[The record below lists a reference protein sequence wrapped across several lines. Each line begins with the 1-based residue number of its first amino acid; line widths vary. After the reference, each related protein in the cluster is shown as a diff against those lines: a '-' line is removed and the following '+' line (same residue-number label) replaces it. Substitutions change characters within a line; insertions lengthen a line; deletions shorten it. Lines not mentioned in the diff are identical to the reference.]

1 MVKNFNLL
9 LILSTLFVSN
19 AQASQSDTDSEQQ
32 RLIEKRK
39 RVLAAAIKER
49 QGQPHFREVTAQ
61 PIELTD
67 KTGLVYLGLSISRA
81 DLAPFLHQLS
91 TQLGERFDRF
101 RNNQIKRDGNSFHLT
116 LVNPFEYQTI
126 DKQKLNLNQTIKVS
140 LNGLGSASN
149 DKSTAYY
156 VVASSSQGQFIR
168 QQLLLKS
175 KDFHI
180 TLGFEPSDVYDK
192 RKGIDTLIK

>member
-1 MVKNFNLL
+1 MKNLNLL
-9 LILSTLFVSN
+9 LILSTIFVSN
-19 AQASQSDTDSEQQ
+19 AQAGQSGADSEQQ

-39 RVLAAAIKER
+39 RVLAAVIKER
-49 QGQPHFREVTAQ
+49 EGQPHYREITAQ

-91 TQLGERFDRF
+91 VQLGDRFDRF

-126 DKQKLNLNQTIKVS
+126 DKQKLNLNQQIKVS
-140 LNGLGSASN
+140 LHGLGSASN

-156 VVASSSQGQFIR
+156 VVASTAQGQFIR

-175 KDFHI
+175 KDFHV
-180 TLGFEPSDVYDK
+180 TLGFEPSDVYN
-192 RKGIDTLIK
+192 KGKGLDTLIK

>member
-9 LILSTLFVSN
+9 LILSTLFVSG
-19 AQASQSDTDSEQQ
+19 AQANQSDADSEQQ

-39 RVLAAAIKER
+39 RVLAAVIKER
-49 QGQPHFREVTAQ
+49 EGQPHFREITAQ
-61 PIELTD
+61 PLELTD

-81 DLAPFLHQLS
+81 DLAPFLHQLRA
-91 TQLGERFDRF
+91 QLSDRFDRF
-101 RNNQIKRDGNSFHLT
+101 RNNQIKRDGNNFHLT

-126 DKQKLNLNQTIKVS
+126 DKQKLNLNQKIKVS
-140 LNGLGSASN
+140 LHGLGNASN

-156 VVASSSQGQFIR
+156 VVASTAQGQFIR

-175 KDFHI
+175 KDFHV

-192 RKGIDTLIK
+192 PKGLETLIK